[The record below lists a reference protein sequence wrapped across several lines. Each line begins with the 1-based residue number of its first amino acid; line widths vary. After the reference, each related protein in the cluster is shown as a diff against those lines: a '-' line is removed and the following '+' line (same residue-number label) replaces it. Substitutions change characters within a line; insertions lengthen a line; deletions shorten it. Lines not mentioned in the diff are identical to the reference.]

1 MIETERKF
9 LVTSEDFKK
18 QATEQKVFR
27 QAYLNTDPQRTV
39 RVRLTGDTGYL
50 TIKGKSSNSGM
61 SRYEWEKAIP
71 VAEAEELL
79 KICEPGMIEKTRF
92 LVPVAGHTFEVDEF
106 FGAHTGLIIAEIELN
121 TEDEDFERPEWLG
134 KEVTGDLRY
143 YNSQLIKK
151 PIKNQ
156 QDE

>member
-71 VAEAEELL
+71 AAEAEELL
-79 KICEPGMIEKTRF
+79 KICEPGMIE
-92 LVPVAGHTFEVDEF
+92 
-106 FGAHTGLIIAEIELN
+106 N
-121 TEDEDFERPEWLG
+121 TISGSCCR
-134 KEVTGDLRY
+134 TY
-143 YNSQLIKK
+143 I
-151 PIKNQ
+151 
-156 QDE
+156 